1 MTLFEG
7 EQRRLVEDFNQTK
20 KDYPAIGIA
29 EAFAEETQKHL
40 TEMAASDTEGS
51 MTYKELM
58 KGQTGLL
65 RGCWK
70 RPEEGRTRW
79 SRSHK
84 RQDGSGSIPWS
95 IKSRRSVCAS

>member
-29 EAFAEETQKHL
+29 EAFAEEYQKHL
-40 TEMAASDTEGS
+40 TEMAVSDTEGS
-51 MTYKELM
+51 MTYKELDERSNWIAER
-58 KGQTGLL
+58 LL
-65 RGCWK
+65 K

-84 RQDGSGSIPWS
+84 RQDGSGSIP
-95 IKSRRSVCAS
+95 